1 MLWRVWRGQGAKVMS
16 SILRLSYCAGFD
28 SVRESF
34 IESTGIHI
42 GGVKRSF
49 PIVSSIGI
57 SMQYRWVFIAT

>member
-1 MLWRVWRGQGAKVMS
+1 MS